1 VVHNGKKVSCWLD
14 TWLDDKPLC
23 VLYPVLYGLC
33 TDKSCSVR
41 KVWSEGW
48 VIRFQTNLPPMIR
61 MQWYEL
67 ARRLNYIALDEEE
80 DTSIWK
86 WTGSKKFTVKS
97 I

>member
-1 VVHNGKKVSCWLD
+1 
-14 TWLDDKPLC
+14 
-23 VLYPVLYGLC
+23 
-33 TDKSCSVR
+33 
-41 KVWSEGW
+41 
-48 VIRFQTNLPPMIR
+48 MIR